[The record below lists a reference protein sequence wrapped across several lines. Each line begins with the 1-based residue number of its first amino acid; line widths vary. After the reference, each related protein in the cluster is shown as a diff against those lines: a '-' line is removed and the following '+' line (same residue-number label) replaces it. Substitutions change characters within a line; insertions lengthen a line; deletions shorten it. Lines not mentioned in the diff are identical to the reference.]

1 MASVFLIS
9 LQSVAMMAL
18 CALIY
23 GFLQQKIRSRTLRRS
38 VVGIAFG
45 IGAAT
50 AMMEPIH
57 ISEGVQA
64 DARGA
69 FISAAAAFG
78 GPIASLITSAISIA
92 VRILIGGPT
101 VVSGCISILLTMAAS
116 LAWHMRY
123 GKEAVRSNLSW
134 LLLCAA
140 SSLPSAIWLLQ
151 SEFSD
156 PMVAV
161 SVSSFVAANVLVFG
175 KMLETEQRRG
185 RKEREMASAAN
196 TDILTG
202 LPNRRAFEEFVAGL
216 ELQGVENVLLILMD
230 IDHFKRIND
239 QYGHDEGDNVLRAVG
254 AAIKGATRDLDFAAR
269 IGGEEFAVLMTTPK
283 SEIGQTIAERLR
295 ETLNIPYGKPT
306 DGHVTHVSVGAFHA
320 VGQAFNYG
328 VSYKG
333 ADQALYESKANGRNR
348 LTFVSPLRTHLS
360 VVR

>member
-1 MASVFLIS
+1 
-9 LQSVAMMAL
+9 MAL

-38 VVGIAFG
+38 VVGVAFG
-45 IGAAT
+45 VGAAA

-57 ISEGVQA
+57 LTDGVQA

-78 GPIASLITSAISIA
+78 GPIASVITAAISIT

-101 VVSGCISILLTMAAS
+101 VVPGCISILLTMAAS
-116 LAWHMRY
+116 LAWHIRY

-140 SSLPSAIWLLQ
+140 SSLPSAVWLLQ

-161 SVSSFVAANVLVFG
+161 SVSSFVAVNVLVFG
-175 KMLETEQRRG
+175 KMLEKEQRRG
-185 RKEREMASAAN
+185 RKEREMASAAT
-196 TDILTG
+196 TDVLTG
-202 LPNRRAFEEFVAGL
+202 LPNRRAFEEFVAEL
-216 ELQGVENVLLILMD
+216 ESQRVENVLLILLD
-230 IDHFKRIND
+230 IDHFKKIND
-239 QYGHDEGDNVLRAVG
+239 RYGHDEGDNVLRAVG
-254 AAIKGATRDLDFAAR
+254 GAINGATRDLDFAAR

-295 ETLNIPYGKPT
+295 ETLNIPYGDPA
-306 DGHVTHVSVGAFHA
+306 DGLVTYASVGAFHA
-320 VGQAFNYG
+320 VGQAFDYG
-328 VSYKG
+328 MSYKA
-333 ADQALYESKANGRNR
+333 ADEALYQSKANGRNR
-348 LTFVSPLRTHLS
+348 VTFVSPLRKHLS
-360 VVR
+360 VVH